1 MRPTFALAFA
11 LTLAALLAGGYAAA
25 AEPAYH
31 LYRTHLTP
39 PAGNVRPRAS
49 TIEYFG
55 GPVISTV
62 HVEVVIWGSKVAS
75 STVTSIGPFL
85 KSLANST
92 FTDLLGQYATDLTG
106 VNGHAGTD
114 QQIKRGS
121 LLGQVQIVPKN
132 TSTKLSDAAIQA
144 EIIHQITVG
153 KLPRRGPNILYMV
166 FFPASITITID
177 GSTSCTDFG
186 AYHEASPGNP
196 AKSNFW
202 YGVMPDCGGGFTSLT
217 YATSHEFAEAVTD
230 AIPTPGSHPAY
241 PQAWNTADGYE
252 IADLCEGLSATLTAG
267 KAVFTVTEVF
277 DKKTNA
283 CATGNYTSP

>member
-1 MRPTFALAFA
+1 MRSAFA
-11 LTLAALLAGGYAAA
+11 FGAVAMLAAGCAAA

-31 LYRTHLTP
+31 LYRTHVTP
-39 PAGNVRPRAS
+39 EAHGNQASAS

-75 STVTSIGPFL
+75 GTVKNIGPFL
-85 KSLANST
+85 KSLSNST
-92 FTDLLGQYATDLTG
+92 FTDLLGQYATDLKG

-121 LLGQVQIVPKN
+121 LLGQVQIAPKN

-144 EIIHQITVG
+144 EIVHQITIG

-166 FFPASITITID
+166 FFPPNITITID
-177 GSTSCTDFG
+177 GSTSCSDFG

-196 AKSNFW
+196 AKSNFF
-202 YGVMPDCGGGFTSLT
+202 YGVMPDCGDGFASLT
-217 YATSHEFAEAVTD
+217 YATSHEFAEAVSD
-230 AIPTPGSHPAY
+230 AIPTPGSNPAY

-267 KAVFTVTEVF
+267 KAVYTVTEVF
-277 DKKTNA
+277 NKKTNT

>member
-1 MRPTFALAFA
+1 MRRAFA
-11 LTLAALLAGGYAAA
+11 AAAALWLAADYAAA

-31 LYRTHLTP
+31 LYRTHVGP
-39 PAGNVRPRAS
+39 GSASRQSRAS

-62 HVEVVIWGSKVAS
+62 HVEVVIWGSKVAAITVS
-75 STVTSIGPFL
+75 SIAPFL

-92 FTDLLGQYATDLTG
+92 FTDLLGQYATDLKG

-114 QQIKRGS
+114 QQIKRGT
-121 LLGQVQIVPKN
+121 LLGQVQIAPKN
-132 TSTKLSDAAIQA
+132 TSSKLSDAAIQA
-144 EIIHQITVG
+144 EIVHQITIG

-166 FFPASITITID
+166 FFPPNITITID
-177 GSTSCTDFG
+177 GATSCTDFG